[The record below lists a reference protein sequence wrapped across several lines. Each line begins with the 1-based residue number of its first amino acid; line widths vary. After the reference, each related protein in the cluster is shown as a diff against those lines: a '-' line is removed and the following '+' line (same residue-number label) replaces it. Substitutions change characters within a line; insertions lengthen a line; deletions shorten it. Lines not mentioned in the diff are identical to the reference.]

1 MLANDSLYQ
10 KSKIRRIGELGKSA
24 AEANKT
30 FFAFDKA
37 ALADGAITE
46 RTKEIIAVAC
56 AHVTGCPY
64 CIEIHVGNAK
74 KLGVSKEE
82 ITEAVLVATAL
93 KAGSA
98 FAHGTHALN
107 AYEEVEADNLY
118 QAANMK
124 RMTEL
129 KDYAPDA
136 VKGFFGFD
144 EAAMED
150 GAINKKD
157 KELIAVAVAHITG
170 CAYCIDIH
178 TKNAKR
184 LGITKEELVESIFV
198 ATALKAGSALAHGIN
213 ALNAYDE

>member
-10 KSKIRRIGELGKSA
+10 KSKIARIGEIGKSA
-24 AEANKT
+24 PEASKA

-37 ALADGAITE
+37 ALADGALTE
-46 RTKEIIAVAC
+46 RLKEIIALAC

-74 KLGVSKEE
+74 KLGVSKQEV
-82 ITEAVLVATAL
+82 TEAVMVATAL

-98 FAHGTHALN
+98 LAHGTHALN
-107 AYEEVEADNLY
+107 AYEEVEVDDLY
-118 QAANMK
+118 QPANIK
-124 RMTEL
+124 RIAEL

-144 EAAMED
+144 EGVMKD
-150 GAINKKD
+150 CAISKRD

-178 TKNAKR
+178 TKNAKK